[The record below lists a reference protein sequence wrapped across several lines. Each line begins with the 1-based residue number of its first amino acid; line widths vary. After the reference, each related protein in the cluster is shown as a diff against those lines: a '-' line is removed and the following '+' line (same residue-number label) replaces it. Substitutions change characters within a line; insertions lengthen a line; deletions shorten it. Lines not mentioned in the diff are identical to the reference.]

1 MLLLHHHN
9 SRLLQR
15 RDAATTNA
23 VPRAV
28 RSSVSSRI
36 SKRVRQRGSTSAQPQ
51 KQQHAPAA
59 GSSSNSSSHD
69 RAARALV
76 RQLADAATVQ
86 HLAEL
91 LAQGELQQQG
101 GVLNQYHVA
110 TAYSRLGRLCQIDPA
125 LAQSSAAMRLLQHLD
140 LLLPSVQR
148 QLDAAGLASGIWC
161 CGHTQHAAGITALL
175 PAFLQ
180 PHIQATASPQ
190 HIGNV
195 LWALAT
201 MQQELPP
208 RQLQLMVGSL
218 VKQLG
223 QADPHSMCMT
233 LCAVAKMRRQQL
245 PQVQRQ
251 VQQLL
256 RPQVQLLLE
265 ALARKVDRLRPPDI
279 SNSLWPVADMGL
291 QVGERQLQLM
301 LAALTRQL
309 HTAKPQEV
317 SNTLVACVSFRHLPA
332 QLLSALEQQQHLPA
346 FLAAADTQAL
356 SNTAWACGQLGHQ
369 SSTLIPGLVQESLLR
384 LQQDRRC
391 FIPQALCNLCWAVA
405 VADRQELVPAVLQLA
420 ATCADL
426 LDGETVGARKD
437 LQQLHQVHIWLLQ
450 LPRGDITRGLTGV
463 LSQQQLQACAA
474 CWRALRASAKTTQL
488 QQQVLDS
495 LLELPASTWQTAPAM
510 ERPSSDGNF
519 SIDVAAVTA
528 DGVQVAIEAD
538 GPWHYVSPGR
548 RFNGPTKFRN
558 RMLAAQGHTV
568 VSIPYWEWDVCRTD
582 EQRQRYL
589 TLKLAGGF
597 ISGAGCGVMLVPSS
611 VLHRCPK
618 SPAPVVLS
626 SSACCCPPA

>member
-1 MLLLHHHN
+1 M
-9 SRLLQR
+9 
-15 RDAATTNA
+15 
-23 VPRAV
+23 
-28 RSSVSSRI
+28 
-36 SKRVRQRGSTSAQPQ
+36 RQPGSTSVQPQ
-51 KQQHAPAA
+51 KQQQRAPTA
-59 GSSSNSSSHD
+59 GSSNSSND
-69 RAARALV
+69 QAARALV

-86 HLAEL
+86 QLAEL

-125 LAQSSAAMRLLQHLD
+125 QAQSPAAMRLVQQLH

-148 QLDAAGLASGIWC
+148 QLDAAGLANGIWG
-161 CGHTQHAAGITALL
+161 CGHTLHAAGITELL

-180 PHIQATASPQ
+180 PHIQATASPH

-223 QADPHSMCMT
+223 QADPHTICMA
-233 LCAVAKMRRQQL
+233 LCAVAKLQKSQQL

-265 ALARKVDRLRPPDI
+265 SLARKVDRLRPPDI

-309 HTAKPQEV
+309 QAAKPQDV
-317 SNTLVACVSFRHLPA
+317 SNTLVACVRFRHLPT
-332 QLLSALEQQQHLPA
+332 QLLSAVEQQQHLPA
-346 FLAAADTQAL
+346 FLAAADAQAL
-356 SNTAWACGQLGHQ
+356 SNMAWACGQLGHQ

-384 LQQDRRC
+384 LQQDRCC

-420 ATCADL
+420 AACADL
-426 LDGETVGARKD
+426 LDEETVGARKD

-450 LPRGDITRGLTGV
+450 LPRVDSARGLSGV

-474 CWRALRASAKTTQL
+474 CWRALRASSKTTQL

-495 LLELPASTWQTAPAM
+495 LVELPASTWQTAPAM
-510 ERPSSDGNF
+510 EQPSSDGNF

-528 DGVQVAIEAD
+528 DGVQVAVEAD

-548 RFNGPTKFRN
+548 RLNGPTQFRN
-558 RMLAAQGHTV
+558 RMLAAQGHMV

-582 EQRQRYL
+582 EQQQRYL

-597 ISGAGCGVMLVPSS
+597 IHGAGCGV
-611 VLHRCPK
+611 C
-618 SPAPVVLS
+618 
-626 SSACCCPPA
+626 CWCCPVSCTAAPGRLRLLCWALSMLLPAHLKAFPPLQRRGDTDQA